1 MRYRYL
7 LVLIATVVL
16 FSCKKEKSAVI
27 NPSQPPVNPPVTV
40 FLKDI
45 VLSNLPSPYY
55 HFEYSQDGKVIFVSF
70 ASELTRYNVVYEGNA
85 IAELRNNILV
95 NKDRIIYSYDE
106 DGKVNIVMYADS
118 TGFVFEDV
126 QFRYEGSKLV
136 RLERQ
141 VRRINTGFFTDKV
154 MTMTYYADGNLK
166 ELTDHRFPVF
176 GQLDQTFTDRFEQ
189 YDDKIN
195 VDAFSLL
202 HNDFF
207 DHLFLLPGVQL
218 QKNNPRRIVR
228 TGDITF
234 NLDYTYTY
242 NQSGAPLTR
251 SGDFV
256 YTSGPQAGQHFLLS
270 CIYSYY

>member
-16 FSCKKEKSAVI
+16 FSCRKEKSTTI
-27 NPSQPPVNPPVTV
+27 NPSQPPVIPPATI

-45 VLSNLPSPYY
+45 VLSSLPSPYY
-55 HFEYSQDGKVIFVSF
+55 HFEYSPDGKVFFVSF
-70 ASELTRYNVVYEGNA
+70 ASELTRYNIVYEGNR
-85 IAELRNNILV
+85 ITEMRNNILV

-106 DGKVNIVMYADS
+106 NGKVDIVLYADS

-228 TGDITF
+228 TGDIAF

-256 YTSGPQAGQHFLLS
+256 YTSGNQAGQHFLLS
-270 CIYSYY
+270 CVYSYY